1 MGTDKYN
8 STHVRQ
14 RVPNVSDEYTKLLDS
29 AMERIPKRTSSGERF
44 ELPRIQ
50 GVRIGSR
57 TIIQNFKEIAD
68 RMNRDPL
75 HLLKF
80 LSKEL
85 ATAATTDGARAIFQG
100 VFKVESINRLLD
112 IYTQRY
118 VICPVCKRPDTKMDR
133 QERYFFLVC
142 EACGARSSMPMP

>member
-8 STHVRQ
+8 STYLKQ

-29 AMERIPKRTSSGERF
+29 AMERIPKKASSGERF
-44 ELPRIQ
+44 ELPPIQ

-85 ATAATTDGARAIFQG
+85 ATAATMDGARAIFQG
-100 VFKVESINRLLD
+100 VFRVESINRLLD
-112 IYTQRY
+112 IYTQRC

-133 QERYFFLVC
+133 HGRYFFLVC

>member
-29 AMERIPKRTSSGERF
+29 AMERIPKKTSTGERF

-85 ATAATTDGARAIFQG
+85 ATAATIDGARAIFQG

>member
-1 MGTDKYN
+1 M
-8 STHVRQ
+8 
-14 RVPNVSDEYTKLLDS
+14 SDEYLKLLDN
-29 AMERIPKRTSSGERF
+29 AMEKIPAKTSTGERF
-44 ELPRIQ
+44 ELPAIQ
-50 GVRIGSR
+50 GVRMGSR

-85 ATAATTDGARAIFQG
+85 ATAATTDGTRAIFKG
-100 VFKVESINRLLD
+100 VFKVESMKRLLD
-112 IYTQRY
+112 IYTQRF

-133 QERYFFLVC
+133 QEGYTFLTC
-142 EACGARSSMPMP
+142 EACGARSAISTT

>member
-1 MGTDKYN
+1 M
-8 STHVRQ
+8 
-14 RVPNVSDEYTKLLDS
+14 SDEYTKLLDS
-29 AMERIPKRTSSGERF
+29 AIAEIPKKVFSGERF

-57 TIIQNFKEIAD
+57 TIVQNFKEIAD
-68 RMNRDPL
+68 RMNRDPH

-85 ATAATTDGARAIFQG
+85 ATSATTDGARAIFKG
-100 VFKVESINRLLD
+100 VFKVESINRLLS
-112 IYTQRY
+112 IYTQRF

-133 QERYFFLVC
+133 QERYTFLTC
-142 EACGARSSMPMP
+142 EACGARSSVSTA

>member
-1 MGTDKYN
+1 M
-8 STHVRQ
+8 
-14 RVPNVSDEYTKLLDS
+14 SDEYTKLLDS
-29 AMERIPKRTSSGERF
+29 AMEKIPKRTSSGERF

-50 GVRIGSR
+50 GVRMGSR
-57 TIIQNFKEIAD
+57 TIVQNYKEIAD
-68 RMNRDPL
+68 RMNRDPH

-85 ATAATTDGARAIFQG
+85 ATAATTDGTRAIFQG
-100 VFKVESINRLLD
+100 VFKVESMRRLLE

-133 QERYFFLVC
+133 QERFTFLTC
-142 EACGARSSMPMP
+142 EACGARSSVSTA